1 MGYTHYW
8 NYKNPISEINEIE
21 RLKKEE
27 YKRLREGKSN
37 DLWEDMYKFEKKFP
51 KKEEL
56 NKRIENHILAFK
68 DISKEINHLL
78 KNLPKF
84 SLSAGNYYAKDKIV
98 IKGGLGK
105 GKPTVTDNKIWL
117 NGDNSKDLD
126 HETFSLDLFEYSPM
140 YRGDYDM
147 EKGVFGFCKTARKP
161 YDLVVC
167 VSLLIM
173 KEHLKED
180 FGFSSDGGVD
190 DWGHALSLYNKLF
203 NRKPNEDFYQE
214 FGTTE
219 EVVNKL
225 IEQDYT
231 NVTETV

>member
-1 MGYTHYW
+1 MGYTHHW

-21 RLKKEE
+21 RLKKLE
-27 YKRLREGKSN
+27 YQRLRGKSN
-37 DLWEDMYKFEKKFP
+37 DLWEDMAKFEKKFP
-51 KKEEL
+51 TKDAL

-68 DISKEINHLL
+68 EISKEINYLL

-84 SLSAGNYYAKDKIV
+84 SLSAGDYYKENKIV

-105 GKPTVTDNKIWL
+105 GKPTVTESKIWL
-117 NGDNSKDLD
+117 NGDESKDLD
-126 HETFSLDLFEYSPM
+126 HETFALDLFESSPM
-140 YRGDYDM
+140 YRENYDM

-167 VSLLIM
+167 VSLLII

-190 DWGHALSLYNKLF
+190 DWGHALSLYSKLF
-203 NRKPNEDFYQE
+203 NRKPHKDFYQE

-219 EVVNKL
+219 EEVEKVIIK
-225 IEQDYT
+225 DYT
-231 NVTETV
+231 NATETV